1 MKSIE
6 LNAEARHAWLR
17 REQGLPPE
25 SPVGHE
31 PSNQSDFEKS
41 RVWRAVFVFAALVII
56 ASLFAPEPGT
66 RTPGVIYHLGT
77 V

>member
-6 LNAEARHAWLR
+6 MNAEARQAWLR
-17 REQGLPPE
+17 REQGLPAKR
-25 SPVGHE
+25 
-31 PSNQSDFEKS
+31 PSARDPSRQSDFEKS
-41 RVWRAVFVFAALVII
+41 WAWRAVFVFAAFVII
-56 ASLFAPEPGT
+56 ASLIAPEPGT

>member
-6 LNAEARHAWLR
+6 LNAEARRAWLR

-25 SPVGHE
+25 SHTGND
-31 PSNQSDFEKS
+31 PSQQSDFEKS

-56 ASLFAPEPGT
+56 GSLLAPEPGT